1 LKKESLS
8 PTNLQRKLPQTKNQE
23 KEQKQKK
30 QKTQKKVR
38 AKGGGGKKVGFEFGP
53 GLAGSLNFQR
63 TTGSDSLNISE

>member
-8 PTNLQRKLPQTKNQE
+8 PTNLQRELPQTKNQQ

-38 AKGGGGKKVGFEFGP
+38 EKEGGGDEEVGSEFRP
-53 GLAGSLNFQR
+53 GLAGSLNF
-63 TTGSDSLNISE
+63 